1 MTFNDGGPAFPRP
14 YSMNPGTGHQF
25 WEQDGMTRR
34 EWYAGQALAGLL
46 AGNVMVKGDA
56 KQTVASATKLA
67 CEIADAMIAAREEQ
81 DDPRD
86 PDVEYDR
93 ATEQGVRHE

>member
-1 MTFNDGGPAFPRP
+1 MTINDGGPAFPH
-14 YSMNPGTGHQF
+14 MAQGIIGNQ
-25 WEQDGMTRR
+25 QGMTLR
-34 EWYAGQALAGLL
+34 EWYAGQALAGVDMNNIRGTTQEL
-46 AGNVMVKGDA
+46 AESMY
-56 KQTVASATKLA
+56 
-67 CEIADAMIAAREEQ
+67 EIADAMIAAREEQ